1 MGKTL
6 YLECYSGIS
15 GDMTV
20 AALLDLGADEKVLK
34 AALESLPVK
43 GFEIE
48 ISRVKKAGLDACDF
62 LVKLDRKHENHD
74 HDMEY
79 LHGHSHAHHHEEEC
93 GHHHDKKKCME
104 ERQHVHEEIHEHCHD
119 EHVHEHRGLPEVLE
133 IIENAEIS
141 ARARKTAIEIFRIL
155 AFAEAKAHG
164 VPIEQVHFHEVGA
177 VDSIVDIV
185 AAAVCLDNLD
195 ITDVVVPF
203 VCEGRGTVRCQHGI
217 LPVPVPAVINI
228 MEAFKLPVRIT
239 DMEGELVTPT
249 GAAILAAV
257 KTASRLPEQ
266 FTIIQTGVGAGKRK
280 YERPSLLRAMLIEE
294 KGENRPEESSR
305 QDEIYKLETNIDDCT
320 GELLGYTMDNL
331 MSAGARDVHFTPVY
345 MKKNRPAYMLTVIC
359 DEAHIKKMEQI
370 IFEETTTIGIRRMR
384 MERTILEREETVI
397 ALEGGEV
404 KAKKCT
410 LPDCQVR
417 IYPEYESVAE
427 LARKNDVP
435 FQQVM
440 EEVWGSIWK
449 KESN

>member
-79 LHGHSHAHHHEEEC
+79 LHGHSHAHHH
-93 GHHHDKKKCME
+93 DKEKCME
-104 ERQHVHEEIHEHCHD
+104 ERQ
-119 EHVHEHRGLPEVLE
+119 HVHEHRGLPEVLE
-133 IIENAEIS
+133 IIENAKIS

-239 DMEGELVTPT
+239 DVEGELVTPT

-305 QDEIYKLETNIDDCT
+305 QDEIYKLETSIDDCT

-384 MERTILEREETVI
+384 MERTILEREEAVI
-397 ALEGGEV
+397 ALEWGEV

-410 LPDCQVR
+410 LPDGQVR
-417 IYPEYESVAE
+417 LYPEYESVAE
-427 LARKNDVP
+427 LARKNDVS

>member
-79 LHGHSHAHHHEEEC
+79 LHGHSHAHHH
-93 GHHHDKKKCME
+93 DKEKCME
-104 ERQHVHEEIHEHCHD
+104 ERQ
-119 EHVHEHRGLPEVLE
+119 HVHEHRGLPEVLE
-133 IIENAEIS
+133 IIENAKIS

-239 DMEGELVTPT
+239 DVEGELVTPT

-440 EEVWGSIWK
+440 EEVKRMS
-449 KESN
+449 

>member
-20 AALLDLGADEKVLK
+20 AALLDLGADENVLK
-34 AALESLPVK
+34 TALESLPVK

-62 LVKLDRKHENHD
+62 LVKLDRNHENHD

-79 LHGHSHAHHHEEEC
+79 LHGHSHGHHHEE
-93 GHHHDKKKCME
+93 
-104 ERQHVHEEIHEHCHD
+104 HVHTDGHI
-119 EHVHEHRGLPEVLE
+119 HEHRGLPEVLA
-133 IIENAEIS
+133 IIENAKIS

-155 AFAEAKAHG
+155 ASAEAKAHG
-164 VPIEQVHFHEVGA
+164 VSVEQVHFHEVGA

-195 ITDVVVPF
+195 ITEVVVPF

-228 MEAFKLPVRIT
+228 VEAFELPIRIT
-239 DMEGELVTPT
+239 DVEGELVTPT

-266 FTIIQTGVGAGKRK
+266 FIIAKTGIGAGKRK

-294 KGENRPEESSR
+294 KGENHIEKLSR

-320 GELLGYTMDNL
+320 GEILGYTMERL
-331 MSAGARDVHFTPVY
+331 ISAGARDAHFTPAY

-384 MERTILEREETVI
+384 MERTVLEREETAI
-397 ALEGGEV
+397 ALEKGKV
-404 KAKKCT
+404 KVKKCT
-410 LPDCQVR
+410 LPDGRVR

-440 EEVWGSIWK
+440 EEVKRMS
-449 KESN
+449 

>member
-79 LHGHSHAHHHEEEC
+79 LHGHSHAHHH
-93 GHHHDKKKCME
+93 DKEKCME
-104 ERQHVHEEIHEHCHD
+104 ERQ
-119 EHVHEHRGLPEVLE
+119 HVHEHRGLPEVLE
-133 IIENAEIS
+133 IIENAKIS

-239 DMEGELVTPT
+239 DVEGELVTPT